1 MPWLWED
8 KIPIAPGEYAV
19 QWCLRLIPG
28 GPKSV
33 AGTPQGSSGGGL
45 VCVLGAVCGWGFTL
59 PHHRS
64 RLFCFSLSC
73 ILGFC
78 VRFHPKKGLHCFVLF
93 FSSLKTIDLIF
104 STEFMQNGFL

>member
-19 QWCLRLIPG
+19 QWCLHLIPG
-28 GPKSV
+28 GPKGV
-33 AGTPQGSSGGGL
+33 AGTPQGSSGGGR
-45 VCVLGAVCGWGFTL
+45 VCVGGCVWLGFYPTPPLFQTVLLFFVLHIGLLCKIPSKERIA
-59 PHHRS
+59 
-64 RLFCFSLSC
+64 LFCF
-73 ILGFC
+73 
-78 VRFHPKKGLHCFVLF
+78 V